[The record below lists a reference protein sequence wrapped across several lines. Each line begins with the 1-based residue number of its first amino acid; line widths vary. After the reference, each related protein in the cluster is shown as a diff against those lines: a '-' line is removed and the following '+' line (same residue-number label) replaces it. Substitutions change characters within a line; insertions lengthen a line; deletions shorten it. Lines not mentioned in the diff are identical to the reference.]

1 MLLVEDINDNIP
13 LIFFNDTKN
22 VIEMYEETFYTL
34 FETSELSIIDADL
47 GVNAMYSVKLEQ
59 EKFATAFN
67 IIPQNG
73 YQEQSFSISVLN
85 QNLLDYEVAEFQSFE
100 ISVSILWMVF
110 IVCCLIKMISDCSN

>member
-100 ISVSILWMVF
+100 ISVSILWMIF
-110 IVCCLIKMISDCSN
+110 IVCCSIKMISDCSN

>member
-13 LIFFNDTKN
+13 LIFFDDTKN

-100 ISVSILWMVF
+100 ISVSILWMIF

>member
-13 LIFFNDTKN
+13 LIFFDDTKN

-100 ISVSILWMVF
+100 IFVSILWIAF
-110 IVCCLIKMISDCSN
+110 IFCCLIKMISDCSN